1 MMSSRRMV
9 QAKTILICLAF
20 GLLLDSLN
28 APLPFLFGSLFGCL
42 AASLMG
48 IKLAGMPM
56 VSSISRTVLG
66 VAIGTTLTM
75 EVITSI
81 PDYFLTLLMVPLY
94 VLLISS
100 VGYPFFRKV
109 LGYDRPTAYYSS
121 MPGGLQDMVV
131 FGIEAGGNPR
141 TLSLVHA
148 TRSLILITIAPIVL
162 TQFFG
167 LALDN
172 PLGAPITELPMIE
185 NIGLFMTGIV
195 GMLLFRRL
203 RLFGA
208 DILGPLLLSAPLAML
223 GILTHRPSEEMI
235 ILSQF
240 FIGLGVG
247 IHYQGITVRELR
259 RDIVA
264 GISFVAIIVL
274 IALLTLLGAS
284 QVSDIPLFEL
294 FLCFWPGGQ
303 AEIAVMT
310 LAAGGSVSIVVLH
323 HIVRIFL
330 VITGAPVLHQ
340 LRRKR
345 ERSDPSI

>member
-1 MMSSRRMV
+1 
-9 QAKTILICLAF
+9 
-20 GLLLDSLN
+20 
-28 APLPFLFGSLFGCL
+28 
-42 AASLMG
+42 
-48 IKLAGMPM
+48 
-56 VSSISRTVLG
+56 
-66 VAIGTTLTM
+66 
-75 EVITSI
+75 
-81 PDYFLTLLMVPLY
+81 
-94 VLLISS
+94 
-100 VGYPFFRKV
+100 
-109 LGYDRPTAYYSS
+109 
-121 MPGGLQDMVV
+121 
-131 FGIEAGGNPR
+131 
-141 TLSLVHA
+141 
-148 TRSLILITIAPIVL
+148 
-162 TQFFG
+162 
-167 LALDN
+167 
-172 PLGAPITELPMIE
+172 
-185 NIGLFMTGIV
+185 
-195 GMLLFRRL
+195 
-203 RLFGA
+203 
-208 DILGPLLLSAPLAML
+208 ML

-274 IALLTLLGAS
+274 MALLTLLGAS

>member
-1 MMSSRRMV
+1 M
-9 QAKTILICLAF
+9 T
-20 GLLLDSLN
+20 
-28 APLPFLFGSLFGCL
+28 
-42 AASLMG
+42 G
-48 IKLAGMPM
+48 IKLAGMPL

-100 VGYPFFRKV
+100 IGYPFFRKV

-167 LALDN
+167 LELDN

-247 IHYQGITVRELR
+247 IHYQGITVREMR

-274 IALLTLLGAS
+274 MALLTLLGAS

-345 ERSDPSI
+345 EQSDPSI